1 MMWGRVGASCDD
13 YRKGAFPIQ
22 KKAPRRE
29 CPLLGAFA
37 FALDAPYRLS
47 LPQISY
53 MHDET
58 TEYQYDALGGQ

>member
-1 MMWGRVGASCDD
+1 MKRVKLQRPPERDTP
-13 YRKGAFPIQ
+13 FL
-22 KKAPRRE
+22 E
-29 CPLLGAFA
+29 VVN
-37 FALDAPYRLS
+37 LDLMRAYRLS